1 MVQILDPDSIL
12 EFWAGRRLGG
22 FDSAG
27 NAYFL
32 LPDGTYQITTLGE
45 YNYRPV
51 FLTYDNLTLNANKN
65 ITFDERTSHEVV
77 FNPAKSGQVFAEVYH
92 GMMSEWRYLP
102 NIGLWFRF
110 GIFGLWY
117 YPRDS
122 SVYYSTSANLWSI
135 DRYVYYP
142 VSDVN
147 PSNPL
152 IISTN
157 IWHDLLYVEKE
168 ISSSKTRVAD
178 YSQLVTKHTEYRAT
192 AAPRHSAER
201 RIWAF
206 RYPMEAMDT
215 ISWLMNVPYSRTEI
229 VTPDTSFYGFY
240 RKGADLPGFSTPYW
254 EYYGWFWTGGM
265 AGSETKEVWGEQPL
279 YPPVTYVTSR
289 DAGGGRFD
297 ISLGAVTFADSSYYY
312 PWFHAR
318 YPLNSIDVKVF
329 KAGVEIPI
337 DWLSVFY
344 WMWGD
349 YYLELRNQQPEATYT
364 LKTVADEYQTLSRR
378 TILEYDFKLNN
389 DGSISRAP
397 VVTNIDVK
405 DLTSNNTL
413 EKPSVNI
420 SFQLRNWTNIYQL
433 TFEYSTDGGATW
445 LLAPVNVAGPN
456 TYTASFTVY
465 GQKYVSIRINATD
478 TNNLKTSTTTIDGFF
493 VKGALTL
500 ADFPRPYVDLQNRI
514 VLSTVIVGNSDPH
527 GPSGGAHTLDTVGG
541 MMVAA
546 RLGYSGGSETGRFYL
561 DTDIA
566 WYNASNAKVYY
577 WPLDIGNIITV
588 GGPGVNMITWRYFAN
603 PWYAPVY
610 YQYQGGEWI
619 LVTPRS
625 VYRSSEWVAHGRDV
639 ALVESVYVAEE
650 NRYVLVVAGFGGDGT
665 RAATLIIQLSGT
677 SNEVVRLN
685 GKAMIIQWIDSNGN
699 AKVDKEDTWN
709 ILEIVT

>member
-1 MVQILDPDSIL
+1 
-12 EFWAGRRLGG
+12 
-22 FDSAG
+22 
-27 NAYFL
+27 
-32 LPDGTYQITTLGE
+32 
-45 YNYRPV
+45 
-51 FLTYDNLTLNANKN
+51 
-65 ITFDERTSHEVV
+65 
-77 FNPAKSGQVFAEVYH
+77 
-92 GMMSEWRYLP
+92 
-102 NIGLWFRF
+102 
-110 GIFGLWY
+110 
-117 YPRDS
+117 
-122 SVYYSTSANLWSI
+122 
-135 DRYVYYP
+135 
-142 VSDVN
+142 
-147 PSNPL
+147 
-152 IISTN
+152 
-157 IWHDLLYVEKE
+157 
-168 ISSSKTRVAD
+168 VAD
-178 YSQLVTKHTEYRAT
+178 YSLLVTKQTEYRTT
-192 AAPRHSAER
+192 AAPRQAAER
-201 RIWAF
+201 AIFASQGRGAF
-206 RYPMEAMDT
+206 VTFAW
-215 ISWLMNVPYSRTEI
+215 SMNVPYSRTEI
-229 VTPDTSFYGFY
+229 VSSHSIYDGFY
-240 RKGADLPGFSTPYW
+240 WKRADLPGFSTPYW
-254 EYYGWFWTGGM
+254 EYYGWFVTIPL
-265 AGSETKEVWGEQPL
+265 AGLETREVWGEQPL
-279 YPPVTYVTSR
+279 FPTVT
-289 DAGGGRFD
+289 DFD
-297 ISLGAVTFADSSYYY
+297 SWGVGDGKFNILLRAETLADSHYLFIA
-312 PWFHAR
+312 WFHRR
-318 YPLNSIDVKVF
+318 YPLDWWEFKVF
-329 KAGVEIPI
+329 RDGEEIPTK
-337 DWLSVFY
+337 WWVSGQGY
-344 WMWGD
+344 
-349 YYLELRNQQPEATYT
+349 YYLYLWDQQPPAKYT
-364 LKTVADEYQTLSRR
+364 LKTMAYENQPLSTR
-378 TILEYDFKLNN
+378 TVLEYDFRLNY
-389 DGSISRAP
+389 DGDILSAP
-397 VVTNIDVK
+397 VVQNIDVK
-405 DLTSNNTL
+405 DLSLNNTL
-413 EKPSVNI
+413 ERPSVDI
-420 SFQLRNWTNIYQL
+420 RFQLLNLTAIQQL
-433 TFEYSTDGGATW
+433 TFEYSVDGGATW
-445 LLAPVNVAGPN
+445 LSAPVNVAGPN

-546 RLGYSGGSETGRFYL
+546 RLGYSGGSETGRFHL